1 MSLHSAVYRALGKEH
16 NPAEVFIP
24 FNKDPLPPGSNI
36 FLISFQEF
44 IMMSLPSRVLPV
56 FCQGGK
62 AAGEVSM
69 VQLEH
74 HRETRYRH
82 VKKWNQTQH
91 LNTRERTE
99 QDGHVA
105 LSITLVERT
114 VQVNRL
120 QRYNI

>member
-1 MSLHSAVYRALGKEH
+1 M
-16 NPAEVFIP
+16 
-24 FNKDPLPPGSNI
+24 
-36 FLISFQEF
+36 
-44 IMMSLPSRVLPV
+44 

-62 AAGEVSM
+62 AAREVSM

-74 HRETRYRH
+74 HRKTRYRH
-82 VKKWNQTQH
+82 MKKWNQTQY

-105 LSITLVERT
+105 LGITLVERT

-120 QRYNI
+120 QR